1 MASAG
6 QEGET
11 PGNEALG
18 RHRPTNFGT
27 QVDERP
33 APPANL
39 VRERNLYRA
48 HTPIIHR
55 YFVPEEVLRWTQQIR
70 KGSTRLAILQLVSE
84 RERYGYEIVT
94 SIRNR
99 TNGGL
104 EVAEGNVY
112 PALHALEAE
121 GYVTST
127 WREVEPGVPPR
138 KYYRITARGR
148 EHRSMLVKEWKEY
161 ASAIARLLEGE

>member
-1 MASAG
+1 MSA
-6 QEGET
+6 ET
-11 PGNEALG
+11 TA
-18 RHRPTNFGT
+18 RA

-148 EHRSMLVKEWKEY
+148 EHRSVLVKEWKEY

>member
-11 PGNEALG
+11 PGSEALG

-55 YFVPEEVLRWTQQIR
+55 YSVPEEVLRRTQQIR

-84 RERYGYEIVT
+84 RERYGDEIVT
-94 SIRNR
+94 AIRNR
-99 TNGGL
+99 PNGGL
-104 EVAEGNVY
+104 EVAEGHVH

-121 GYVTST
+121 GHVPST
-127 WREVEPGVPPR
+127 GREAQPGVPPG
-138 KYYRITARGR
+138 K
-148 EHRSMLVKEWKEY
+148 
-161 ASAIARLLEGE
+161 

>member
-1 MASAG
+1 MPA
-6 QEGET
+6 ET
-11 PGNEALG
+11 TAPA
-18 RHRPTNFGT
+18 

-55 YFVPEEVLRWTQQIR
+55 YSVPEEVLRWTQQIR

-112 PALHALEAE
+112 PALHALEAT
-121 GYVTST
+121 V
-127 WREVEPGVPPR
+127 RAVADRRDR
-138 KYYRITARGR
+138 K
-148 EHRSMLVKEWKEY
+148 S
-161 ASAIARLLEGE
+161 

>member
-1 MASAG
+1 MHLW
-6 QEGET
+6 T
-11 PGNEALG
+11 I
-18 RHRPTNFGT
+18 GT
-27 QVDERP
+27 CVAEDV
-33 APPANL
+33 A
-39 VRERNLYRA
+39 
-48 HTPIIHR
+48 
-55 YFVPEEVLRWTQQIR
+55 RWTQQIR

-94 SIRNR
+94 SIRDR
-99 TNGGL
+99 TDGVL

-121 GYVTST
+121 GLVTST

-148 EHRSMLVKEWKEY
+148 EHRATLAKEWKEY
-161 ASAIARLLEGE
+161 AGAISRLLEGE

>member
-1 MASAG
+1 MSA
-6 QEGET
+6 ET
-11 PGNEALG
+11 TA
-18 RHRPTNFGT
+18 RA

-55 YFVPEEVLRWTQQIR
+55 YSVPEEVLRWTQQIR

-112 PALHALEAE
+112 PALHALE
-121 GYVTST
+121 
-127 WREVEPGVPPR
+127 PGVPPR